1 MNVGGPAVQVST
13 LEKAIN
19 GSIFEHQLITGLCDS
34 SEIDFLTSTSVSLN
48 EIRIPSLGK
57 RISLWH
63 DLIAFFRLREEIKK
77 FNPDIVHT
85 HTAKAGILGR
95 LASWSVDKKQK
106 RVHTFHG
113 HLLIGYFSPL
123 FLNFYCLVEKLLSMI
138 TDHSIAV
145 GKKVRE
151 DLLNAGIGRRE
162 SFSVIYPGIDTPERI
177 SRSKASDFLNI
188 NSESKYIVWIGRLV
202 EIKKPERLLVLA
214 RKLKESKNNWR
225 ILIAGDG
232 PLRDDLEFQCKL
244 EELPIDF
251 LGWQTN
257 ISAVF
262 SIADLV
268 MLSSDNEGT
277 PISLIQSQLMGIPV
291 ISTDVGSVREVM
303 VDGKSGLLIDKE
315 IENSLQDIYKLM
327 NDAEKRGSMGQL
339 AREFARNKFGID
351 RFLNEHEKLYA
362 SLFSNQAN
370 S

>member
-1 MNVGGPAVQVST
+1 
-13 LEKAIN
+13 
-19 GSIFEHQLITGLCDS
+19 
-34 SEIDFLTSTSVSLN
+34 
-48 EIRIPSLGK
+48 
-57 RISLWH
+57 
-63 DLIAFFRLREEIKK
+63 
-77 FNPDIVHT
+77 
-85 HTAKAGILGR
+85 
-95 LASWSVDKKQK
+95 
-106 RVHTFHG
+106 
-113 HLLIGYFSPL
+113 
-123 FLNFYCLVEKLLSMI
+123 MI

>member
-63 DLIAFFRLREEIKK
+63 DLIAFFRLREEIKR

-151 DLLNAGIGRRE
+151 DLLNAGIGRRK

-188 NSESKYIVWIGRLV
+188 NSESHYIVWIGRLV

-225 ILIAGDG
+225 ILVAGDG
-232 PLRDDLEFQCKL
+232 PLRDDLEFQSKL

-268 MLSSDNEGT
+268 LLSSDNEGT

-291 ISTDVGSVREVM
+291 ISTDVGSVQEVM
-303 VDGKSGLLIDKE
+303 VNGKSGLLIDKE
-315 IENSLQDIYKLM
+315 IENSLQDIYKLL
-327 NDAEKRGSMGQL
+327 NDEEKRGCMGQF

-362 SLFSNQAN
+362 SLFSNRAN